1 MILTGENYYSLE
13 ANKAYWSVSQVKAF
27 MDCQARAMA
36 EISGEAEP
44 RSSQALLEGGYLDA
58 HFAGE
63 MDAFRQAHPEILT
76 KKGTLR
82 AEFERAEEAV
92 ARIERDE
99 LAMQM
104 LAGEKQK
111 IVTGEIDGEPFKAK
125 LDVLLSEEQ
134 AQTIGRKYPSMSDMI
149 FSGGAIVDLKYV
161 RDFEPLYR
169 EGEGR
174 LNFAEYWRYDL
185 QMAVYRELVRKER
198 GEAHGLPC
206 YLLCVTKQAVP
217 ALGLFRV
224 PDELMDFRL
233 EELRTKI
240 LPEIV
245 PVKNGD
251 VEPERCGGCEYC
263 RETEKLDGARWFPEW
278 E

>member
-1 MILTGENYYSLE
+1 MILTAENYYSQE
-13 ANKAYWSVSQVKAF
+13 ANEAYFSVSQVKAF
-27 MDCQARAMA
+27 MDCPARALA
-36 EISGEAEP
+36 ELKGKTEP
-44 RSSQALLEGGYLDA
+44 KSSTALLEGGYVDA

-63 MDAFRQAHPEILT
+63 MDAFKRGHPEILT

-82 AEFERAEEAV
+82 AEFERAEEAI

-99 LAMQM
+99 LAMRM
-104 LAGEKQK
+104 LSGEKQR
-111 IVTGEIDGEPFKAK
+111 IVTGEIDGNPFKAK

-134 AQTIGRKYPSMSDMI
+134 AQAIGRDYPSMSDLI

-174 LNFAEYWRYDL
+174 LNFCEYWRYDL

-198 GEAHGLPC
+198 GDAHGLPC

-224 PDELMDFRL
+224 PEELMDFRL

-251 VEPERCGGCEYC
+251 AEPERCGECEYC
-263 RETEKLDGARWFPEW
+263 RETETLDGAKWFPEW
-278 E
+278 A

>member
-1 MILTGENYYSLE
+1 MILTAENYYSRE
-13 ANKAYWSVSQVKAF
+13 ANEAYWSVSQVKAF
-27 MDCQARAMA
+27 MDCQARALA
-36 EISGEAEP
+36 ELRGEIEP
-44 RSSQALLEGGYLDA
+44 RSSQALLEGGYVDA
-58 HFAGE
+58 YFAGE
-63 MDAFRQAHPEILT
+63 LDAFKREHPEILT

-82 AEFERAEEAV
+82 AEFERAEEAI

-99 LAMQM
+99 LAMRM

-111 IVTGEIDGEPFKAK
+111 IVTGEIVGFPFKAK

-134 AQTIGRKYPSMSDMI
+134 AQAIGRDYPSMSDLI

-161 RDFEPLYR
+161 KDFAPLYR

-185 QMAVYRELVRKER
+185 QMAVYRELVRRSR
-198 GEAHGLPC
+198 GDAQGLPC
-206 YLLCVTKQAVP
+206 YLLCVTKQPVP

-233 EELRTKI
+233 EELERRI

-245 PVKNGD
+245 PVKRGD
-251 VEPERCGGCEYC
+251 AAPEPCGECEYC
-263 RETEKLDGARWFPEW
+263 RATQKLDGARWFPEW
-278 E
+278 A

>member
-1 MILTGENYYSLE
+1 MILTAENYYSRE
-13 ANKAYWSVSQVKAF
+13 ANEAYWSVSQVKAF
-27 MDCQARAMA
+27 MDCQARALA
-36 EISGEAEP
+36 ELRGETPP
-44 RSSQALLEGGYLDA
+44 RNSQALLEGGYVDA

-63 MDAFRQAHPEILT
+63 LDSFKREHPEILT

-82 AEFERAEEAV
+82 AEFERADEAI

-99 LAMQM
+99 LAMRM

-111 IVTGEIDGEPFKAK
+111 IVTGEVGGYPFKAK

-134 AQTIGRKYPSMSDMI
+134 AQVIGRDYPSMSDLI

-161 RDFEPLYR
+161 KDFTPLYR

-185 QMAVYRELVRKER
+185 QMAVYRELVRRSR
-198 GEAHGLPC
+198 GDAQGLPC

-224 PDELMDFRL
+224 PDDLMDFRL

-245 PVKNGD
+245 PVKRGD
-251 VEPERCGGCEYC
+251 VAPEPCGECEYC
-263 RETEKLDGARWFPEW
+263 RATQKLDGARCFPEW
-278 E
+278 A

>member
-1 MILTGENYYSLE
+1 MILTGENYYSQE
-13 ANKAYWSVSQVKAF
+13 ANKAFWSVSQVKAF
-27 MDCQARAMA
+27 MDCQDRAMA
-36 EISGEAEP
+36 ELFGGAEP

-63 MDAFRQAHPEILT
+63 MDAFKQAHPEILT

-82 AEFERAEEAV
+82 AEFERAEEAI

-134 AQTIGRKYPSMSDMI
+134 ARAIGRNYPSMSDLI

-185 QMAVYRELVRKER
+185 QMAVYREIVRKSR
-198 GEAHGLPC
+198 GDAQGLPC
-206 YLLCVTKQAVP
+206 YLLCVTKQTVP

-233 EELRTKI
+233 EELRKKI

-245 PVKNGD
+245 AVKRGD
-251 VEPERCGGCEYC
+251 VRPERCGRCEYC
-263 RETEKLDGARWFPEW
+263 RETEKLDGAKWFPEW